1 MLRPHL
7 SPKWIR
13 FMLVW
18 CAFKC
23 EQIVGGQRNQAAH
36 AAHEMP
42 TCKPLQ

>member
-18 CAFKC
+18 CACKC

-36 AAHEMP
+36 EMP